1 MCWFR
6 RVEAKR
12 RYLFDTMSNQTQAVA
27 SAAPVGPTPLLTTE
41 EVAELCKVSVRT
53 VENWIERRMIAV
65 IKVKRVVRFRWAAVE
80 ERLMKMERRAV

>member
-12 RYLFDTMSNQTQAVA
+12 RYLFDTMRNKTQAVA
-27 SAAPVGPTPLLTTE
+27 SAAPTPLLTTE

-80 ERLMKMERRAV
+80 ERLMKMERRSV